1 MVPSLEIDQNLPE
14 NTQQSPTMAEK
25 ISEIVVPST
34 PPPHSI
40 ESSNSADM
48 TPPPST
54 QPPKTDFNTTRP
66 KSAQR
71 TLFAQSPPLTIKAST
86 EAAIPTKDDI
96 ATAEPDELRRIAQ
109 ELFRLLVESRTSAAH
124 FQLQHSLLAV
134 EREESAQRA
143 EIENHMTRRE
153 VEVLQS
159 AEHHRGALS
168 ATPRIT
174 QRPVQTEISALER
187 ECEKLKEENKKLSK
201 KCEELQEQNGDFEVK
216 LQRAKNLIEKVMDK
230 TESLFEETKML
241 KERIRQNRQ
250 HFNLMRQSPAFPS
263 LALPPHNTSPE
274 FATPQRITA
283 PQSADSA
290 RSRADSHTADPF
302 AALLAADQM
311 LSREPTSLPT
321 TPTRS
326 ASSGFQQGHT
336 RGAYSLSSLQI
347 TPLQPRP
354 AMAREQTYE
363 NRNGPAR
370 PVTFSAPNKQL
381 VGLPEDK
388 ERRDRD
394 STISVSEEE
403 VITDDELLPSQASS
417 LATSMLRQNAGS
429 QESTRLPENAGASSK
444 VLQSKLFGHVKKAK
458 LGRKRHA
465 SFATSES
472 PKKNKLAEGVGLGIG
487 NWGT

>member
-1 MVPSLEIDQNLPE
+1 
-14 NTQQSPTMAEK
+14 MAEK
-25 ISEIVVPST
+25 MSEVVVPST
-34 PPPHSI
+34 PPPQSL

-54 QPPKTDFNTTRP
+54 QPLKTNFNTARP

-71 TLFAQSPPLTIKAST
+71 NLFAQSPPLTIKAST
-86 EAAIPTKDDI
+86 EPAIPTHDDI
-96 ATAEPDELRRIAQ
+96 AKAEPDELRSIAQ
-109 ELFRLLVESRTSAAH
+109 ELTQWLAESRTSAAH

-134 EREESAQRA
+134 ECEESAQRA
-143 EIENHMTRRE
+143 EIENYMTRRE

-159 AEHHRGALS
+159 PEHHRGALS
-168 ATPRIT
+168 AKPQII
-174 QRPVQTEISALER
+174 QQPPQTDISVLER
-187 ECEKLKEENKKLSK
+187 DCEKLKQEKATLSK
-201 KCEELQEQNGDFEVK
+201 TCEELEEVK
-216 LQRAKNLIEKVMDK
+216 GELELHLLRAKNAIEKMIDK
-230 TESLFEETKML
+230 NELLSQENKML

-263 LALPPHNTSPE
+263 LALPPSNNNLD
-274 FATPQRITA
+274 FATPQRIIA
-283 PQSADSA
+283 PQSAGSA
-290 RSRADSHTADPF
+290 PPRANSRNADPF

-311 LSREPTSLPT
+311 LSREPASLPT
-321 TPTRS
+321 TPTKP

-336 RGAYSLSSLQI
+336 RGAYSLSSLQT

-354 AMAREQTYE
+354 AMARERDHE

-370 PVTFSAPNKQL
+370 PVTYSAPNTQL

-403 VITDDELLPSQASS
+403 VLTDDELPPSQASS

-429 QESTRLPENAGASSK
+429 QESTRLPDKAEISSK
-444 VLQSKLFGHVKKAK
+444 ALQTKLFGHVKKAK
-458 LGRKRHA
+458 LDRKRHA
-465 SFATSES
+465 SFATNES
-472 PKKNKLAEGVGLGIG
+472 PKKNKLTEGVGLGIG

>member
-1 MVPSLEIDQNLPE
+1 
-14 NTQQSPTMAEK
+14 MAEK
-25 ISEIVVPST
+25 MSEIVVPST

-54 QPPKTDFNTTRP
+54 QPVKTNFTTARP
-66 KSAQR
+66 KSAPR
-71 TLFAQSPPLTIKAST
+71 TLFTQSPPSTIKAGT
-86 EAAIPTKDDI
+86 EPAIPTQDDI
-96 ATAEPDELRRIAQ
+96 AKAEPDELRRIAQ
-109 ELFRLLVESRTSAAH
+109 ELSQWLAESRTSATH

-159 AEHHRGALS
+159 TEHHRGAPS
-168 ATPRIT
+168 ATPRMI
-174 QRPVQTEISALER
+174 QRSAQTEISALER
-187 ECEKLKEENKKLSK
+187 DCEKLKKERTELSETCQQLEEVKG
-201 KCEELQEQNGDFEVK
+201 ELEAK

-230 TESLFEETKML
+230 AELLIQDNMML

-263 LALPPHNTSPE
+263 LALPPQNNNLD
-274 FATPQRITA
+274 FATPQRIMA
-283 PQSADSA
+283 PRSADSA
-290 RSRADSHTADPF
+290 RPRANSRNADPF

-311 LSREPTSLPT
+311 LSREPASLPT
-321 TPTRS
+321 TPTKP

-336 RGAYSLSSLQI
+336 RGAYSLSSLQT
-347 TPLQPRP
+347 TPSQPRP
-354 AMAREQTYE
+354 ATAREREYE
-363 NRNGPAR
+363 NRNGSAR
-370 PVTFSAPNKQL
+370 PVTYFGPHTQVLGS
-381 VGLPEDK
+381 PERK

-394 STISVSEEE
+394 STISVSEDE
-403 VITDDELLPSQASS
+403 VLTEDELPPSQASS

-429 QESTRLPENAGASSK
+429 QESTRLPDNAGASSK
-444 VLQSKLFGHVKKAK
+444 ALQTKLFGQVKKAK
-458 LGRKRHA
+458 LERKRHA

-472 PKKNKLAEGVGLGIG
+472 PKKNKLTEGVGLGIG